1 MINTRYRKLTGMH
14 ANHVYKAIEP
24 ASEVDRPLCWVLHC
38 ETVKDETL
46 IASEDELSDPKRWQP
61 LD

>member
-14 ANHVYKAIEP
+14 ANHVYKVVEP
-24 ASEVDRPLCWVLHC
+24 ATEADSPLCWVLHC

>member
-1 MINTRYRKLTGMH
+1 MINIRYRKLTGMH
-14 ANHVYKAIEP
+14 ATHVYKVMEP
-24 ASEVDRPLCWVLHC
+24 ASEIESPLRWVLHC

-46 IASEDELSDPKRWQP
+46 IVGEDELTDVKRWQP

>member
-1 MINTRYRKLTGMH
+1 MINTRYKKLTGMH
-14 ANHVYKAIEP
+14 VDHVYNVVEP
-24 ASEVDRPLCWVLHC
+24 ASEIDSPMRWVLHC

-46 IASEDELSDPKRWQP
+46 IVGEDELTDARRWQP

>member
-1 MINTRYRKLTGMH
+1 MINTRYRKLTGVN
-14 ANHVYKAIEP
+14 ANRVYKVIEP
-24 ASEVDRPLCWVLHC
+24 SSEADRPLRWVLHC

-46 IASEDELSDPKRWQP
+46 IVSEDELSDPKRWQP

>member
-14 ANHVYKAIEP
+14 ASHVYRVIEP
-24 ASEVDRPLCWVLHC
+24 ASEIESPMRWVLHC
-38 ETVKDETL
+38 ETVKDETM
-46 IASEDELSDPKRWQP
+46 IVGEDELSDGKRWRP